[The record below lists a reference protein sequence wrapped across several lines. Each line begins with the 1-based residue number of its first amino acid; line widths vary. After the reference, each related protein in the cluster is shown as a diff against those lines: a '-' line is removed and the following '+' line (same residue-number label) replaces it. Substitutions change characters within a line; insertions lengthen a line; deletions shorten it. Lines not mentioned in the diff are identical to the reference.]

1 MSGAATSAIA
11 AATSSRCRIAIGIL
25 RPLLPTRRSD
35 PETSIAA
42 QGSAEAEMMPVAL
55 DVPSEN
61 SQLAVPAAGVVVADS
76 LNAIADGDGTE
87 VSVWV

>member
-1 MSGAATSAIA
+1 
-11 AATSSRCRIAIGIL
+11 
-25 RPLLPTRRSD
+25 
-35 PETSIAA
+35 
-42 QGSAEAEMMPVAL
+42 MPVAD

-61 SQLAVPAAGVVVADS
+61 SQLAVPAAGVVVAAN